1 MQLRRAL
8 KLEIMPNGEQ
18 IRRIKQRCGY
28 SRFMFNRVNLAE

>member
-18 IRRIKQRCGY
+18 IRRIKQCCGC
-28 SRFMFNRVNLAE
+28 SCFMFNRVGLAE